1 MAIIYS
7 YPIEA
12 TPTTSDLL
20 LGTSVADD
28 NKPTKTFTIASL
40 AALVTVSGG
49 TGTVTNV
56 ATSPSTFINMTPA
69 SISTSGTLQA
79 SLSASGTPSNTTF
92 LRGDNTW
99 APATSTGSPNIAVL
113 DEGSSITTAVES
125 LNFTGGGVTAS
136 ASGNDVT
143 VNIPAPTRAVS
154 SLIASTGISVDQ
166 ATGDVTVTNTG
177 VTSLIAGTNITL
189 NPTSGIGN
197 VTINATNNPGTVQSV
212 IPGSGLQLD
221 SGTLISNPAIGIE
234 YDGSNN
240 YILVG
245 KTSGAAP
252 ATVPTTDDFIAF
264 NQLASSNVKTS
275 TFGTIPATAMP
286 LVEQYIDDGDAN
298 TIKNT
303 TDDKTTTP
311 KVTKIVTLTDVEYA
325 ALSPKDANTLYIAI
339 TDADKCTETT
349 TNFTIDTAGPPGI
362 TGGTA
367 GVDYTLETKV
377 NGVVA
382 ASFVSCEGESY
393 EVITTAT
400 PAAGKYF
407 STPVT
412 GNTTSGTS
420 GAPGG
425 SPYAV
430 TQSLT
435 GVIADNPTPEIK
447 ATLQVVYDVQ
457 GGPNPTVTG
466 NDTGDTQTA
475 APGSTSLLV
484 NGFSTSATTP
494 PGGYA
499 WKAGS
504 PTVVQASGTIYGSQT
519 VVTTVSGTLEL
530 QP

>member
-28 NKPTKTFTIASL
+28 NKPTKTLTIASL
-40 AALVTVSGG
+40 AALVSANAG

-56 ATSPSTFINMTPA
+56 ATANSTFIDMTGGP
-69 SISTSGTLQA
+69 ISTSGTLQA
-79 SLSASGTPSNTTF
+79 SLSASGTPSNSTF

-113 DEGSSITTAVES
+113 DEGTSITTAVES

-143 VNIPAPTRAVS
+143 VNIPAPTSAVS
-154 SLIASTGISVDQ
+154 SLIAGTGISVDQ

-189 NPTSGIGN
+189 NPTSGVGN

-221 SGTLISNPAIGIE
+221 SGTLTSNPAIGIE

-286 LVEQYIDDGDAN
+286 LIEQYIDDGDAN

-311 KVTKIVTLTDVEYA
+311 KVTKIVTLTDTEYA
-325 ALSPKDANTLYIAI
+325 ALTPKDANTLYIAI
-339 TDADKCTETT
+339 ADATKCTAQTMTLAT
-349 TNFTIDTAGPPGI
+349 TNNI

-367 GVDYTLETKV
+367 GVEYTLSGDT
-377 NGVVA
+377 NGA
-382 ASFVSCEGESY
+382 TAIGCEGEEYSF
-393 EVITTAT
+393 TTIAT
-400 PAAGKYF
+400 PAAGYYF

-412 GNTTSGTS
+412 GLTVTGDITNP
-420 GAPGG
+420 GA
-425 SPYAV
+425 SVAQ
-430 TQSLT
+430 TLA
-435 GVIADNPTPEIK
+435 GVIAANPTPTIT

>member
-143 VNIPAPTRAVS
+143 VNIPAPTSAVS
-154 SLIASTGISVDQ
+154 SLIAGTGISVDQ

-240 YILVG
+240 YI
-245 KTSGAAP
+245 
-252 ATVPTTDDFIAF
+252 
-264 NQLASSNVKTS
+264 
-275 TFGTIPATAMP
+275 
-286 LVEQYIDDGDAN
+286 
-298 TIKNT
+298 
-303 TDDKTTTP
+303 
-311 KVTKIVTLTDVEYA
+311 
-325 ALSPKDANTLYIAI
+325 
-339 TDADKCTETT
+339 
-349 TNFTIDTAGPPGI
+349 
-362 TGGTA
+362 
-367 GVDYTLETKV
+367 
-377 NGVVA
+377 
-382 ASFVSCEGESY
+382 
-393 EVITTAT
+393 
-400 PAAGKYF
+400 
-407 STPVT
+407 
-412 GNTTSGTS
+412 
-420 GAPGG
+420 
-425 SPYAV
+425 
-430 TQSLT
+430 
-435 GVIADNPTPEIK
+435 
-447 ATLQVVYDVQ
+447 
-457 GGPNPTVTG
+457 
-466 NDTGDTQTA
+466 
-475 APGSTSLLV
+475 
-484 NGFSTSATTP
+484 
-494 PGGYA
+494 
-499 WKAGS
+499 
-504 PTVVQASGTIYGSQT
+504 
-519 VVTTVSGTLEL
+519 
-530 QP
+530 